1 MSGSEAWP
9 CELAAPYTMTSPA
22 ARAAMAAAVRKADA
36 EQTPGDIVECGV
48 WRGGNII
55 IARLLSPSR
64 TCWLYDTFTGMTEPG
79 PLDITR
85 KGKIALDGYR
95 RRRDAGIGW
104 CDASLDE
111 VKAALSE
118 THIFDEARLRFI
130 VGDVAET
137 LLVPANLPDRIS
149 VLRLD
154 TDWHASTK
162 LELEVLW
169 PRLQRGGTLI
179 VDDYGHWKGCREA
192 VDAFFATKRQPLWKI
207 DYTARM
213 MVKG

>member
-1 MSGSEAWP
+1 
-9 CELAAPYTMTSPA
+9 
-22 ARAAMAAAVRKADA
+22 MAAAVRKADA

-85 KGKIALDGYR
+85 KGKIALYGYR
-95 RRRDAGIGW
+95 RRRDAGVGW
-104 CDASLDE
+104 CAASLDE

-118 THIFDEARLRFI
+118 THTFDETRPRFI

-137 LLVPANLPDRIS
+137 LLVPANLPERIS

-169 PRLQRGGTLI
+169 PRLRRGGTLI

-207 DYTARM
+207 DYAARM
-213 MVKG
+213 TVRG